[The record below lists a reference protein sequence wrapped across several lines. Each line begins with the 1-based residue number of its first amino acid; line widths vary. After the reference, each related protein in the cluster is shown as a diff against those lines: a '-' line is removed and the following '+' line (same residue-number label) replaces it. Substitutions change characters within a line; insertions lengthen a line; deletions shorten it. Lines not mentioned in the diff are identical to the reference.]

1 MNEIIG
7 YSQNVLYITIAI
19 GIALSI
25 AKPKILAYLSIIY
38 FSARNQLEAIFT
50 RTSLFGPYLNLD
62 DAVIVCL
69 IIAFFVNGIKTGFR
83 KAIIPKYTIVIII
96 TIFIGLVIVYLKYDI
111 TYEVL
116 RETRGAFNFP
126 IIIILFAN
134 FIENEEDARKL
145 LLLSISGSI
154 LASLQYFYYIYTSRG
169 EIVIDNYGQLRLI
182 QYISICPYLIAF
194 SMLIDFD
201 KIDIKLKTLIWIAL
215 PLSILNLLFSQTRS
229 INIAVA
235 ISFLFLSIILYKGK
249 NILSSKL
256 LFISFVL
263 LISFIIFNQ
272 FFSWI
277 DFNEILYG
285 RMSSLTEQ
293 KDKDYTT
300 YARLLAV
307 KYELSEF
314 LNSSLVFGNGIG
326 YTNFSPL
333 AYDEEIGWGHIG
345 PVAYLSRLGLVGFFL
360 YYFYIP
366 YFNFKMSNSL
376 FRKYK
381 TGYIHYFSVFTLCII
396 LLDWIS
402 FHMSASYLSPG
413 VINSAIYLGA
423 LYRINYENSKIKG

>member
-1 MNEIIG
+1 
-7 YSQNVLYITIAI
+7 
-19 GIALSI
+19 
-25 AKPKILAYLSIIY
+25 
-38 FSARNQLEAIFT
+38 
-50 RTSLFGPYLNLD
+50 
-62 DAVIVCL
+62 
-69 IIAFFVNGIKTGFR
+69 
-83 KAIIPKYTIVIII
+83 
-96 TIFIGLVIVYLKYDI
+96 
-111 TYEVL
+111 
-116 RETRGAFNFP
+116 
-126 IIIILFAN
+126 
-134 FIENEEDARKL
+134 
-145 LLLSISGSI
+145 
-154 LASLQYFYYIYTSRG
+154 
-169 EIVIDNYGQLRLI
+169 
-182 QYISICPYLIAF
+182 
-194 SMLIDFD
+194 MLIDFD
-201 KIDIKLKTLIWIAL
+201 KIDIKLKTLIWVAL

-272 FFSWI
+272 FFNWI
-277 DFNEILYG
+277 DFNELLYG

-293 KDKDYTT
+293 KDKDQTT
-300 YARLLAV
+300 YGRLLAV
-307 KYELSEF
+307 KYELSDF

-366 YFNFKMSNSL
+366 YFNFRMSNSL
-376 FRKYK
+376 FKKYK

-402 FHMSASYLSPG
+402 FLMSGSYLGAG
-413 VINSAIYLGA
+413 VVNSAIYLGT
-423 LYRINYENSKIKG
+423 LYRIIYESSKI

>member
-1 MNEIIG
+1 MNEISG

-25 AKPKILAYLSIIY
+25 AKPKILVYLSILY
-38 FSARNQLEAIFT
+38 FSARNQVEAAFT

-83 KAIIPKYTIVIII
+83 KAIIPKYAIVIII
-96 TIFIGLVIVYLKYDI
+96 TIFIGLIIVYLKYDV

-116 RETRGAFNFP
+116 RETRWAFNFP

-134 FIENEEDARKL
+134 FIENEEDTRKL

-154 LASLQYFYYIYTSRG
+154 LASLQYLYFIFTSRG
-169 EIVIDNYGQLRLI
+169 DIVIDSYGQIRSV
-182 QYISICPYLIAF
+182 QYISVCPYLIVF
-194 SMLIDFD
+194 SMLIDSD
-201 KIDIKLKTLIWIAL
+201 KIDKQLRTLLWVAL

-235 ISFLFLSIILYKGK
+235 ISLLLLSIFLYKGK

-256 LFISFVL
+256 LFISLIL

-272 FFSWI
+272 FFNWI
-277 DFNEILYG
+277 DFNELLYG
-285 RMSSLTEQ
+285 RMSSLIEQ
-293 KDKDYTT
+293 KDKDQTT
-300 YARLLAV
+300 YGRLLAV
-307 KYELSEF
+307 KYELSDF
-314 LNSSLVFGNGIG
+314 LNSSLVFGKGIG
-326 YTNFSPL
+326 YSNFSPL

-402 FHMSASYLSPG
+402 FHMSASYLSPHL
-413 VINSAIYLGA
+413 INSAVYFGT
-423 LYRINYENSKIKG
+423 LYRINYENSKITG